1 MTSGRGFL
9 IRENNMDKVKQPRK
23 DDPVSWEKDYEY
35 HRQNVFPDTATPQ
48 EIASHLNLA
57 IMFVSEGRTCL
68 VCPCEKVPVK
78 QASLFP
84 FASAM
89 C

>member
-9 IRENNMDKVKQPRK
+9 IRENNVDKIKQPRK
-23 DDPVSWEKDYEY
+23 DNPVSWEKDYDY
-35 HRQNVFPDTATPQ
+35 PCQNVFPDTATSQ

-57 IMFVSEGRTCL
+57 IMFVREGRTCL